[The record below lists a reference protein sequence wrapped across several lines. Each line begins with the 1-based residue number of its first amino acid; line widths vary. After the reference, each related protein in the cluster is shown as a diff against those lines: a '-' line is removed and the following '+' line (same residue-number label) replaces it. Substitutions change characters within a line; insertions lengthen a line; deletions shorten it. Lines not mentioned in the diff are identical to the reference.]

1 MPHPHDAHTSHS
13 QSSSHSR
20 PSSHV
25 SPLQRPVVSRR
36 RLLEGGAAVLGALA
50 LAQPSAVALPS
61 PRAAADGTP
70 EWNGHMDLFQ
80 VGTQP
85 PHTTLMPYADVRQ
98 ALDGDRTRSPYRMS
112 LDGKWKF
119 AYADRPDDRDTDFY
133 RTDVDDSD
141 WDSIPV
147 PSVWQLHGYDFP
159 IYVNITYPW
168 WGPNGL
174 GEEAQPP
181 AAPTRYNPVGQY
193 RRTFTVPRNWAGRRT
208 FLHFEGVKS
217 AHYVWINGELV
228 GYSEDSYVPAEYD
241 ITPYLRSGTN
251 QIAVEV
257 YRYSDGDW
265 LEDQDMIRLSGIF
278 RSVYL
283 YSTPVVHLRDFKL
296 DTPLSD
302 DYTAAELS
310 VTASVRAYG
319 DSTRDSGTYSVET
332 QLYDSRGHAVWS
344 RPLQQTVDLGS
355 APAGDDVTVRA
366 ARAVPSP
373 KLWSA
378 EHPNLYTA
386 VLRLR
391 DPAGKVIETLSH
403 RVGLRE
409 FALRDGLMRIN
420 GKPVSFRGTNRHEMH
435 PERGTAL
442 TRADLVQDIEVIKR
456 MNINSVRTSHYPN
469 NPLWYEL
476 ADEYGLYLVDET
488 NLETHGIRGEYPGN
502 HADWTKACVARAQN
516 MVHREKNHA
525 SVVIWSLGNE
535 AGGGSTFVAMHD
547 WIRSYDPTRV
557 IQYEGDDRPTISDI
571 RSEMYE
577 SPARVEQR
585 AKDTSDTRPY
595 VMIEY
600 SHAMG
605 NSNGNFKKYWDI
617 IRRHDVL
624 QGGWIWDFVDQSLS
638 WPTPART
645 ILTESGPGSLRGEV
659 LPASAGFTRDKG
671 VSGDTVFAR
680 DERLDLTGSLT
691 LEAWVTPH
699 VTGGHQ
705 PILAKGDT
713 QYALKQSDRNLEF
726 FIHGGGQWITASWA
740 LPDGWTGREHH
751 IAGVFDADAGTLTL
765 YVDGAVTATRT
776 TTQRPGSNA
785 APLALAFDVDNPTRE
800 FSGTIRRARVYARA
814 LSAAELASES
824 RGPGGDGVRFWFD
837 AATVEVKEE
846 RPRERTF
853 FAYGGDWGDNPNDG
867 AFVADG
873 IVTADRAHTGKATE
887 VKQIYQT
894 VGAAPASGDS
904 LVVAASGAAVTLTNE
919 NLFTNLREFDGRW
932 ELVADGEVV
941 RHGKL
946 SRSQLDVAPLSSKDI
961 TVPVRLPDNPTPG
974 TEYFLQL
981 SFTTKE
987 ATKWAKAGFEV
998 AKQQLPVDADSPSVT
1013 PVPLRSVPALRYED
1027 AGGDGDITVKG
1038 KGFSVTVDRGSGV
1051 ITSYEAGGTRLI
1063 TSGPAPNFWR
1073 APTDNDHG
1081 NGQHTRNRTWRDAGA
1096 RREVTDVSVRALRDE
1111 AAEIKAAEIKAVEI
1125 KVSGT
1130 LPTTVESTY
1139 STTYT
1144 VFGNG
1149 EIKVDNTLHPGAA
1162 SLPYIPEVGTLLFLP
1177 GRLEQLRYY
1186 GRGPEENH
1194 WDRNNGTD
1202 VGVYSGTVSG
1212 QWTPYIRPQEN
1223 GNKTDVR
1230 WIALTDRSGAG
1241 LLVSGEPLLEVNAS
1255 HFTPE
1260 DLSSGARHDYQLTPR
1275 SEVVL
1280 RLNHRQMGVGGDNS
1294 WGAHT
1299 HDEYKLF
1306 ANRDYAYTYRLRP
1319 LTDVDEAMRAS
1330 RRPTAGEF
1338 ADQRTAR

>member
-1 MPHPHDAHTSHS
+1 MPHPHPLPH
-13 QSSSHSR
+13 
-20 PSSHV
+20 PSPADGPERTV
-25 SPLQRPVVSRR
+25 LSRR
-36 RLLEGGAAVLGALA
+36 RLLEGSAALLGSLA
-50 LAQPSAVALPS
+50 LTSASGLPS
-61 PRAAADGTP
+61 PAHAAEGTGTADGQP
-70 EWNGHMDLFQ
+70 EWNGDIDLFQ

-85 PHTTLMPYADVRQ
+85 PHTTLMPYASVEQ
-98 ALDGDRTRSPYRMS
+98 ALDADRTRSPYRIG
-112 LDGKWKF
+112 LDGRWKF
-119 AYADRPDDRDTDFY
+119 AYADRPDARNSDFY
-133 RTDVDDSD
+133 RTDLDDSD

-147 PSVWQLHGYDFP
+147 PSNWQLHGYDFP

-193 RRTFTVPRNWAGRRT
+193 RRTFTVPRSWSGRRT
-208 FLHFEGVKS
+208 LLHFEGVKS
-217 AHYVWINGELV
+217 AHYVWINGELA
-228 GYSEDSYVPAEYD
+228 GYSEDSYAPAEYD
-241 ITPYLRSGTN
+241 ITPYLKAGTN

-283 YSTPVVHLRDFKL
+283 YSTPTVHLRDFKL
-296 DTPLSD
+296 DTPLSED
-302 DYTAAELS
+302 HTAAELS
-310 VTASVRAYG
+310 VTASVRSYDG
-319 DSTRDSGTYSVET
+319 PDDGRYSVET

-344 RPLQQTVDLGS
+344 RPLRQAVDLGS

-366 ARAVPSP
+366 SRAVPAP
-373 KLWSA
+373 ELWSA

-403 RVGLRE
+403 RVGFRE
-409 FALRDGLMRIN
+409 FALKDGLMRIN

-435 PERGTAL
+435 PERGMAL
-442 TRADLVQDIEVIKR
+442 TRADLVRDIEIIKR
-456 MNINSVRTSHYPN
+456 MNINTVRTSHYPN

-502 HADWTKACVARAQN
+502 HADWTKACVSRARN
-516 MVHREKNHA
+516 MVHRDKNHA

-547 WIRSYDPTRV
+547 WIRGYDPTRV

-571 RSEMYE
+571 RSEMYD

-600 SHAMG
+600 SHSMG
-605 NSNGNFKKYWDI
+605 NSTGNLKKYWDL
-617 IRRHDVL
+617 IRRYDVL
-624 QGGWIWDFVDQSLS
+624 QGGWIWDFVDQSLNE
-638 WPTPART
+638 PVPVRK

-659 LPASAGFTRDKG
+659 LPARAGFDRDKG

-680 DERLDLTGSLT
+680 DEHLDITGSLT

-705 PILAKGDT
+705 PIIAKGDT
-713 QYALKQSDRNLEF
+713 QYALKQTNRTLEF
-726 FIHGGGQWITASWA
+726 FIHGGGQWVSASWA

-751 IAGVFDADAGTLTL
+751 VAGVFDADAGTLTL
-765 YVDGAVTATRT
+765 HVDGEVKGTRT
-776 TTQRPGSNA
+776 TTRRPGNNT
-785 APLALAFDVDNPTRE
+785 APLSLAFDVDNPTRE

-814 LSAAELASES
+814 LSAAELASQG
-824 RGPGGDGVRFWFD
+824 RGPGDDGVRFWFD
-837 AATVEVKEE
+837 AATVEVGEK
-846 RPRERTF
+846 RSRERTF
-853 FAYGGDWGDNPNDG
+853 LAYGGDWGDNPNDG

-873 IVTADRAHTGKATE
+873 IVTADRGHTGKAAE
-887 VKQIYQT
+887 VKQIYQAIN
-894 VGAAPASGDS
+894 AAPASGRDA
-904 LVVAASGAAVTLTNE
+904 LTEASAAVTLTNE

-932 ELVADGEVV
+932 SLVEDGKVV
-941 RHGKL
+941 RRGKL
-946 SRSQLDVAPLSSKDI
+946 SRAQLDVPPLSSKDI
-961 TVPVRLPDNPTPG
+961 TVPFGLPDDPAPG
-974 TEYFLQL
+974 AEYFLRL
-981 SFTTKE
+981 SFTTRE
-987 ATKWAKAGFEV
+987 STKWAKSGFEV
-998 AKQQLPVDADSPSVT
+998 ARQQLAVDAGSPAVT
-1013 PVPLRSVPALRYED
+1013 PVPLERVPALRHE
-1027 AGGDGDITVKG
+1027 DGDKAVTVKG
-1038 KGFSVTVDRGSGV
+1038 RRFSVTVDKSSGV

-1073 APTDNDHG
+1073 APTDNDLG
-1081 NGQHTRNRTWRDAGA
+1081 NGQHIRNQTWRDAGA
-1096 RREVTDVSVRALRDE
+1096 RREVTDVSVRALRD
-1111 AAEIKAAEIKAVEI
+1111 KAVEI
-1125 KVSGT
+1125 RVSGT

-1139 STTYT
+1139 TTTYT

-1177 GRLEQLRYY
+1177 GRFERLRYY

-1194 WDRNNGTD
+1194 WDRNDGTD
-1202 VGVYSGTVSG
+1202 VGLYSGTVSG

-1223 GNKTDVR
+1223 GNRTDVR
-1230 WIALTDRSGAG
+1230 WFALTDRGGRG

-1260 DLSSGARHDYQLTPR
+1260 DLSVGVRHDYQLTPR
-1275 SEVVL
+1275 DQVVL
-1280 RLNHRQMGVGGDNS
+1280 RVNHRQMGVGGDNS

-1306 ANRDYAYTYRLRP
+1306 ASRDYAYTYRLRP
-1319 LTDVDEAMRAS
+1319 LTDVDEATRLS
-1330 RRPTAGEF
+1330 RRPTAVE
-1338 ADQRTAR
+1338 

>member
-1 MPHPHDAHTSHS
+1 MPHPHRH
-13 QSSSHSR
+13 
-20 PSSHV
+20 PHV
-25 SPLQRPVVSRR
+25 SPTDRPHRPERAVVSRR
-36 RLLEGGAAVLGALA
+36 RLLEGGAAVLGALTLSA
-50 LAQPSAVALPS
+50 SSAVAHPA
-61 PRAAADGTP
+61 RRREAADGSP
-70 EWNGHMDLFQ
+70 EWNGNIDVFQ
-80 VGTQP
+80 LGTEP

-98 ALDGDRTRSPYRMS
+98 ALAGDRTRSPYRQS

-133 RTDVDDSD
+133 RTDVDDSS
-141 WDSIPV
+141 WDTIPV
-147 PSVWQLHGYDFP
+147 PSAWQLHGYDFP
-159 IYVNITYPW
+159 IYINITYPW

-193 RRTFTVPRNWAGRRT
+193 RRTFTVPRNWSGRRT

-217 AHYVWINGELV
+217 AHYVWINGELA
-228 GYSEDSYVPAEYD
+228 GYHEDSYVPAEYD
-241 ITPYLRSGTN
+241 ITPHLKPGTN

-283 YSTPVVHLRDFKL
+283 YSTPDVHLRDFKL

-302 DYTAAELS
+302 DCTAAELS
-310 VTASVRAYG
+310 VTASVRGYG
-319 DSTRDSGTYSVET
+319 DAARDSGKYAVET
-332 QLYDSRGHAVWS
+332 QLYDARGHAVWS
-344 RPLQQTVDLGS
+344 RPLQQSVDLGS
-355 APAGDDVTVRA
+355 APAGEDVSVRA
-366 ARAVPSP
+366 AKAVPAP

-378 EHPNLYTA
+378 EHPYLYTA

-403 RVGLRE
+403 RVGIRE
-409 FALRDGLMRIN
+409 FALKDGLMRIN

-435 PERGTAL
+435 PDRGTAL
-442 TRADLVQDIEVIKR
+442 TRADMVRDMEILKR
-456 MNINSVRTSHYPN
+456 ININSVRTSHYPN

-488 NLETHGIRGEYPGN
+488 NLETHGIRDEYPGD
-502 HADWTKACVARAQN
+502 HADWSKACVARAQN
-516 MVHREKNHA
+516 MVHRDKNHA

-557 IQYEGDDRPTISDI
+557 IQYEGDDRPEISDI

-577 SPARVEQR
+577 SPARVEAR
-585 AKDTSDTRPY
+585 AKDTGDTRPY

-600 SHAMG
+600 SHSMG
-605 NSNGNFKKYWDI
+605 NSTGNFKKYWDVV
-617 IRRHDVL
+617 RRHDVL

-638 WPTPART
+638 WPTLTRALFTEAGPAA
-645 ILTESGPGSLRGEV
+645 LRGEIQ
-659 LPASAGFTRDKG
+659 AGSATFDREKG
-671 VSGDTVFAR
+671 VSGSTTFAR
-680 DERLDLTGSLT
+680 DTGLDITGSLT

-699 VTGGHQ
+699 VTGYHQ
-705 PILAKGDT
+705 PLLAKGDT
-713 QYALKQSDRNLEF
+713 QYALKQTNKNLEF
-726 FIHGGGQWITASWA
+726 FIHGGGQWVTASWA
-740 LPDGWTGREHH
+740 LPDGWTGKEHH
-751 IAGVFDADAGTLTL
+751 IAGVFDAEAGTLTL
-765 YVDGAVTATRT
+765 YVDGEVKATRT
-776 TTQRPGSNA
+776 TTRRPGSNT
-785 APLALAFDVDNPTRE
+785 APLTLATDADNPTRE

-814 LSAAELASES
+814 LSAAELASDG

-837 AATVEVKEE
+837 AATVKVTEK
-846 RPRERTF
+846 RPKERTF
-853 FAYGGDWGDNPNDG
+853 FAYGGDWGDHPNDG

-873 IVTADRAHTGKATE
+873 IVTADRGHTGKAAE
-887 VKQIYQT
+887 VKQIYQAIN
-894 VGAAPASGDS
+894 AAPASGGDT
-904 LVVAASGAAVTLTNE
+904 VTSGRVTLTNE
-919 NLFTNLREFDGRW
+919 YLFTNVSEFDGRW
-932 ELVADGEVV
+932 TLVADGEVV
-941 RHGKL
+941 QRGKL
-946 SRSQLDVAPLSSKDI
+946 SRAQLDVPPLSSKEI
-961 TVPVRLPDNPTPG
+961 TVPVKLPDDQAPG

-987 ATKWAKAGFEV
+987 PTKWAKAGFEV
-998 AKQQLPVDADSPSVT
+998 AKRQLAVAADSPVVK
-1013 PVPLRSVPALRYED
+1013 PVPLERVPALRHK
-1027 AGGDGDITVKG
+1027 DGDASVTVTGKGFSG
-1038 KGFSVTVDRGSGV
+1038 KGFSVTVDKSSGV

-1063 TSGPAPNFWR
+1063 SSGPAPNFWR
-1073 APTDNDHG
+1073 APTDNDYG
-1081 NGQHTRNRTWRDAGA
+1081 NGQHTRNQTWRDAGA
-1096 RREVTDVSVRALRDE
+1096 RRKVTDVSVRALRD
-1111 AAEIKAAEIKAVEI
+1111 KAVEI

-1139 STTYT
+1139 TTTYT

-1177 GRLEQLRYY
+1177 RRLDRLHYY

-1194 WDRNNGTD
+1194 WDRNDGTD
-1202 VGVYSGTVSG
+1202 VGLYSGTVAG
-1212 QWTPYIRPQEN
+1212 QWTSYIRPQEN

-1230 WIALTDRSGAG
+1230 WVALTDRSGEG

-1260 DLSSGARHDYQLTPR
+1260 DLSVGTRHDFQLTPR
-1275 SEVVL
+1275 DAVVL

-1306 ANRDYAYTYRLRP
+1306 ANRDYSYTYRLRP
-1319 LTDVDEAMRAS
+1319 LTDVDRAMAAS

-1338 ADQRTAR
+1338 SG

>member
-1 MPHPHDAHTSHS
+1 MPLSP
-13 QSSSHSR
+13 
-20 PSSHV
+20 V
-25 SPLQRPVVSRR
+25 SPAGPSRSPGMPVSRR
-36 RLLEGGAAVLGALA
+36 RLLEGGAALLGGL
-50 LAQPSAVALPS
+50 AVAGS
-61 PRAAADGTP
+61 SATVHAADGAGAAAGTP
-70 EWNGHMDLFQ
+70 EWNGHIDVFRI
-80 VGTQP
+80 GTQP

-98 ALDGDRTRSPYRMS
+98 ALEADRTRSPYRLS

-119 AYADRPDDRDTDFY
+119 AYADRPDDRDPDFY
-133 RTDVDDSD
+133 RTDVDDRD
-141 WDSIPV
+141 WDTVPV
-147 PSVWQLHGYDFP
+147 PSVWQMHGYDRP
-159 IYVNITYPW
+159 IFVNITYPW

-174 GEEAQPP
+174 GEEAMPP
-181 AAPTRYNPVGQY
+181 AAPTRFNPVGQY
-193 RRTFTVPRNWAGRRT
+193 RRTFTVPRGWSGRRT

-217 AHYVWINGELV
+217 AHYVWINGEMV
-228 GYSEDSYVPAEYD
+228 GYAEDSFTPAEYD
-241 ITPYLRSGTN
+241 ITPHLKPGTN

-257 YRYSDGDW
+257 YRFSDGDW

-283 YSTPVVHLRDFKL
+283 YSTPDVHLRDFKL

-310 VTASVRAYG
+310 VTASVRSYG
-319 DSTRDSGTYSVET
+319 EVGEGGYAVET
-332 QLYDSRGHAVWS
+332 QLYDSRGHAVWP
-344 RPLQQTVDLGS
+344 RPLQQAVDLAS
-355 APAGDDVTVRA
+355 APAGEDVTVRA
-366 ARAVPSP
+366 SRAVPAP

-409 FALRDGLMRIN
+409 FALKDGLMRIN

-435 PERGTAL
+435 PDSGMAL
-442 TRADLVQDIEVIKR
+442 TREHMVEDIEIIKR
-456 MNINSVRTSHYPN
+456 MNMNSVRTSHYPN

-502 HADWTKACVARAQN
+502 HADWTKACVARAQS
-516 MVHREKNHA
+516 MVHRDKNHA

-547 WIRSYDPTRV
+547 WIKSYDPTRV

-571 RSEMYE
+571 RSEMYD
-577 SPARVEQR
+577 SPSRVEQR
-585 AKDTSDTRPY
+585 AKDTADTRPY

-600 SHAMG
+600 AHAMG
-605 NSNGNFKKYWDI
+605 NSNGNLKKYWDI
-617 IRRHDVL
+617 VRRYDVL
-624 QGGWIWDFVDQSLS
+624 QGGWIWDFVDQSLN
-638 WPTPART
+638 WPVPPRKF
-645 ILTESGPGSLRGEV
+645 LTESGPGGLRGEI
-659 LPASAGFTRDKG
+659 LTASGTFDRAKG
-671 VSGDTVFAR
+671 VSGATVFPR

-699 VTGGHQ
+699 YTGYHQ

-713 QYALKQSDRNLEF
+713 QYSLKQNSRTLEF
-726 FIHGGGQWITASWA
+726 FIHGGGQWITANWA
-740 LPDGWTGREHH
+740 LPDDWTGREHH
-751 IAGVFDADAGTLTL
+751 IAGVFDAEAGTLTL
-765 YVDGAVTATRT
+765 YVDGEVKATRT
-776 TTQRPGSNA
+776 TTRRPASST
-785 APLALAFDVDNPTRE
+785 APLALATDVDNPTRE

-814 LSAAELASES
+814 LSAAELGSDG
-824 RGPGGDGVRFWFD
+824 RGPSDEGVRFWFD
-837 AATVEVKEE
+837 AATVDLAQQ
-846 RPRERTF
+846 RPREKTF
-853 FAYGGDWGDNPNDG
+853 FPYGGDWGDNPNDG
-867 AFVADG
+867 TSNADG
-873 IVTADRAHTGKATE
+873 IVTADRRHTGKAAE
-887 VKQIYQT
+887 IKRIYQA
-894 VGAAPASGDS
+894 VGVAPASGDT
-904 LVVAASGAAVTLTNE
+904 LTAGAAITLTNE
-919 NLFTNLREFDGRW
+919 YLFTNLREFDGCW

-941 RHGKL
+941 RRGKL

-961 TVPVRLPDNPTPG
+961 TLPVKLPADPAPG
-974 TEYFLQL
+974 TEYHLQL

-987 ATKWAKAGFEV
+987 STPWARAGFEV
-998 AKQQLPVDADSPSVT
+998 AKQQLPLDADTPAVT
-1013 PVPLRSVPALRYED
+1013 PVPLADVSALRHE
-1027 AGGDGDITVKG
+1027 DGDKAVTVKG
-1038 KGFSVTVDRGSGV
+1038 EGFSVTVDKGSGV
-1051 ITSYEAGGTRLI
+1051 ITSYEARGTRLI
-1063 TSGPAPNFWR
+1063 TSGPVPNFWR
-1073 APTDNDHG
+1073 APTENDRG
-1081 NGQHTRNRTWRDAGA
+1081 NGQHTRNETWRDAGTN
-1096 RREVTDVSVRALRDE
+1096 REVTEVKVRALRDR
-1111 AAEIKAAEIKAVEI
+1111 AVEI

-1139 STTYT
+1139 TTTYT

-1162 SLPYIPEVGTLLFLP
+1162 SLPYIPEVGTLMFLP
-1177 GRLEQLRYY
+1177 GRFERLRYC
-1186 GRGPEENH
+1186 GRGPEENYV
-1194 WDRNNGTD
+1194 DRNNGTD

-1230 WIALTDRSGAG
+1230 WIALTDARGTG

-1260 DLSSGARHDYQLTPR
+1260 DLSSGVRHDYQLTPR
-1275 SEVVL
+1275 EEVVL
-1280 RLNHRQMGVGGDNS
+1280 RVNHRQMGLGGDNS

-1306 ANRDYAYTYRLRP
+1306 PSRDYSYTYRLRP
-1319 LTDVDEAMRAS
+1319 LTDVREATAAS
-1330 RRPTAGEF
+1330 RRPTAVE
-1338 ADQRTAR
+1338 